1 MTRFWITLDQGINF
15 VLSSLAMMR
24 GGETF
29 IPKISS
35 MKISDMASA
44 MAPNL
49 AQHTIGIRPGEK
61 LHETMITPDDARM
74 TLELDDRY
82 IIKPSFQFW
91 SEESFTFEGAKPV
104 PSKFSY
110 SSDTNSEWLKAD
122 DFMTLIE

>member
-24 GGETF
+24 GGEIF

-44 MAPNL
+44 MAPGI

-91 SEESFTFEGAKPV
+91 GEESFSFEGAKPV
-104 PSKFSY
+104 PNKFSY
-110 SSDTNSEWLKAD
+110 SSDANSEWLEAD
-122 DFMTLIE
+122 DFMRLIE